1 MTQHNS
7 SRAQGPFT
15 RTLLVRWADMDFNA
29 HMSNT
34 AYLDMSADTRMLFF
48 QENGFTM
55 REFERLRIGPV
66 VRRDE
71 VEYFRE
77 LRLLE
82 TVTVSFSLAGLSADA
97 SRMRLRNEFV
107 REDGQLAARVTT
119 TGGWLDLAERRLVSP
134 PAALAEALRGLARAE
149 DFQELTSSVS

>member
-1 MTQHNS
+1 MTQHDDR
-7 SRAQGPFT
+7 RAQHAFT
-15 RTLLVRWADMDFNA
+15 RTFLVRWGDMDFNA
-29 HMSNT
+29 HMRNT

-48 QENGFTM
+48 QEHGFTM

-82 TVTVSFSLAGLSADA
+82 TVTVSFSLAGLSGDA
-97 SRMRLRNEFV
+97 SRMRLRNEFT
-107 REDGQLAARVTT
+107 RQDGQLAAKVTT
-119 TGGWLDLAERRLVSP
+119 TGGWLDLAERRLISP
-134 PAALAEALRGLARAE
+134 PAALAEALRSLPRAE
-149 DFQELTSSVS
+149 DFQELSSSVS

>member
-1 MTQHNS
+1 MAQHDDD
-7 SRAQGPFT
+7 RVQRPFT
-15 RTLLVRWADMDFNA
+15 RTFLVRWADMDFNA
-29 HMSNT
+29 HMRNT

-48 QENGFTM
+48 QEHGFTM

-82 TVTVSFSLAGLSADA
+82 TVTVSFSLAGLSGDA

-107 REDGQLAARVTT
+107 REDGQLAAKVTS
-119 TGGWLDLAERRLVSP
+119 TGGWLDLAARRLVSP
-134 PAALAEALRGLARAE
+134 PPALAEALRSLSRGD
-149 DFQELTSSVS
+149 DFQELSSSVS

>member
-1 MTQHNS
+1 MTQHDS
-7 SRAQGPFT
+7 SRAQRPFT
-15 RTLLVRWADMDFNA
+15 RTFLVRWADMDFNS
-29 HMSNT
+29 HMRNT

-107 REDGQLAARVTT
+107 REDGQLAAKVTT

>member
-1 MTQHNS
+1 M
-7 SRAQGPFT
+7 R
-15 RTLLVRWADMDFNA
+15 
-29 HMSNT
+29 NT

-48 QENGFTM
+48 QEHGFSM

-82 TVTVSFSLAGLSADA
+82 PVTVSFSLAGLSGDA
-97 SRMRLRNEFV
+97 SRMRLRNEFL
-107 REDGQLAARVTT
+107 REDGLLAAKVTT
-119 TGGWLDLAERRLVSP
+119 TGGWLDLAARRLIAP
-134 PAALAEALRGLARAE
+134 PAALAEALRSLPRAD
-149 DFQELTSSVS
+149 DFQELTTSVS